1 MIEETHKLL
10 AAVAEDWKDPE
21 HPARQV
27 AVGHTL
33 RASNR
38 FTEEAVA
45 FAVNQ
50 QMELV
55 TPGGLA
61 EWLGTDALAEPRHV
75 GVIEAGNV
83 PMAGLQDYLAVVG
96 LGHKFVGAVSA
107 RSPWLLTGFAE
118 EVEERGG
125 PRALF
130 TDHEDIIGIVDAL
143 IASGSDETVQSLNQA
158 CAEADIPALLRGNKY
173 SVAVLDGQESED
185 DRLGLAEDA
194 LLHEGLG
201 CRNVALI
208 FAPKG
213 LDADPYFEALSVF
226 RGTFPAHPSTSGS
239 LKMQQ
244 AFLAAVKAP
253 HAYGEGLVY
262 LVSRGEAEAQSP
274 GHIRWVPYQELS
286 EVQAWI
292 TEHIGELQ
300 LVAGRRSVLGSLTTS
315 VETVG
320 FGDAQR
326 PTLDWKPDG
335 RDTMGFLRGL

>member
-1 MIEETHKLL
+1 MTEEIHKLL

-21 HPARQV
+21 HPARRE
-27 AVGHTL
+27 AAKHTL
-33 RASNR
+33 RAPNR

-55 TPGGLA
+55 TEAGLA
-61 EWLGTDALAEPRHV
+61 AWLGTVAVAEPLHV

-96 LGHKFVGAVSA
+96 VGHRFVGAVSA
-107 RSPWLLTGFAE
+107 SSPWLLTAFAE

-130 TDHEDIIGIVDAL
+130 AENDDIVEIVDVL
-143 IASGSDETVQSLNQA
+143 IASGTDETVQVLDLACQA
-158 CAEADIPALLRGNKY
+158 ADIPALLRGNKY
-173 SVAVLDGQESED
+173 SVAVLDGKETD
-185 DRLGLAEDA
+185 DERLGLAEDA

-201 CRNVALI
+201 CRNVALV
-208 FAPKG
+208 FAPDG
-213 LDADPYFEALSVF
+213 LEADPYFEAFSVF
-226 RGTFPAHPSTSGS
+226 RGTFPAHPATSGS

-262 LVSRGEAEAQSP
+262 LVSRGEAEVQSP
-274 GHIRWVPYQELS
+274 AHIRWVPYQDIAEA
-286 EVQAWI
+286 QAWLAD
-292 TEHIGELQ
+292 HSGELQ
-300 LVAGRRSVLGSLTTS
+300 LVAARHALTKTL
-315 VETVG
+315 ETTLEKAAL
-320 FGDAQR
+320 GDAQR
-326 PTLDWKPDG
+326 PALDWRPDG
-335 RDTMGFLRGL
+335 RDTVAFLRGL

>member
-1 MIEETHKLL
+1 MIEETHRLL
-10 AAVAEDWKDPE
+10 SAVAEDWKDPE
-21 HPARQV
+21 HPARRE

-55 TPGGLA
+55 TEAGLA
-61 EWLGTDALAEPRHV
+61 EWLGTDPVGEPLHV

-96 LGHKFVGAVSA
+96 VGHRFVGAVSA
-107 RSPWLLTGFAE
+107 RSPWLLTAFAE

-130 TDHEDIIGIVDAL
+130 ADYEDIVEIVDAL
-143 IASGSDETVQSLNQA
+143 IASGTDETIQA
-158 CAEADIPALLRGNKY
+158 LGLACEEADILALLRGNKY
-173 SVAVLDGQESED
+173 SVAVLDGSESED
-185 DRLGLAEDA
+185 ERLGLAEDA

-208 FAPKG
+208 FAPDG

-244 AFLAAVKAP
+244 AFLAAVNAP

-262 LVSRGEAEAQSP
+262 LVSRGDAEVQSP
-274 GHIRWVPYQELS
+274 AHIRWVPYQDLA

-292 TEHIGELQ
+292 TDHCGELQ
-300 LVAGRRSVLGSLTTS
+300 LVAARRAVSEKLVTS
-315 VETVG
+315 VETVVL
-320 FGDAQR
+320 GDAQR
-326 PTLDWKPDG
+326 PTLDWTPDG
-335 RDTMGFLRGL
+335 RDTIGFLRGL